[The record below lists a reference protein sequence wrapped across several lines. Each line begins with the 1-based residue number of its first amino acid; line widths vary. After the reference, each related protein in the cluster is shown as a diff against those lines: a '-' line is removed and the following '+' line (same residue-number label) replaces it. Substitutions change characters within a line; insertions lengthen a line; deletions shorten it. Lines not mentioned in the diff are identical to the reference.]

1 MITMTEETTNNYSE
15 SSNSDDSSGNS
26 NNNNT
31 NLGNDDNDT
40 NDKKTVASSDA
51 GAYLVVRIR
60 GQADVPYWAT
70 YTMSIL
76 KLERKYR
83 ATILPAK
90 DNTLGMLNKIKHYVA
105 WTILDEDLARE
116 LLEKKA
122 RKSGY
127 KKVSQDDISKLGFDD
142 LTHLARDLANGVATL
157 SKLAPLKP
165 WFALAPPRHGFR
177 RSTKRLAGQKGI
189 LGNNR
194 DLGDLV
200 RRMMIV

>member
-1 MITMTEETTNNYSE
+1 MTEMSSTNST
-15 SSNSDDSSGNS
+15 GNS
-26 NNNNT
+26 
-31 NLGNDDNDT
+31 
-40 NDKKTVASSDA
+40 

-70 YTMSIL
+70 HTMSIM

-90 DNTLGMLNKIKHYVA
+90 DNTLGMLNKVKHYIS
-105 WTILDEDLARE
+105 WTKLNPELAQE
-116 LLEKKA
+116 ILEKKA

-127 KKVSQDDISKLGFDD
+127 HKVTQEDIVKLGFKDIAD
-142 LTHLARDLANGVATL
+142 VASALCNGSATL
-157 SKLAPLKP
+157 SKLKPLKP

-189 LGNNR
+189 LGNNS
-194 DLGDLV
+194 DLGEIV